1 MAFKPFEPGSVF
13 YYIIKFQRL
22 VLKLNVSKSI
32 ILEYFQSAP
41 KTPCLHETSSPLM
54 DHLEE
59 LIWSGEKKQPLYLS
73 EPVQTRTIQVFIY
86 RGIYYF
92 TEPIE
97 GMV

>member
-1 MAFKPFEPGSVF
+1 
-13 YYIIKFQRL
+13 
-22 VLKLNVSKSI
+22 
-32 ILEYFQSAP
+32 
-41 KTPCLHETSSPLM
+41 M

-73 EPVQTRTIQVFIY
+73 EPVQTHTIQVFIY